1 MQDISGSVT
10 GAGGFDALRRGG
22 DAELSLT
29 FEAQA
34 AALQPALEV
43 DDRLR
48 AQAAAIFEKEQEY
61 VIQAAQ
67 PAASRPGRE
76 LYITENGCA
85 SPFGVS
91 IHSIVSLMQTDRGC
105 ASRRPAQVPDADP

>member
-1 MQDISGSVT
+1 M
-10 GAGGFDALRRGG
+10 GGLAALRRGA
-22 DAELSLT
+22 DAEFSLT

-48 AQAAAIFEKEQEY
+48 ARAAAIFEKEQEY
-61 VIQAAQ
+61 VVEAAQ
-67 PAASRPGRE
+67 PAQSRARRE

-85 SPFGVS
+85 FTTLYLSCAQSIDVCTCCALCAQFPDTDSPGG
-91 IHSIVSLMQTDRGC
+91 LQ
-105 ASRRPAQVPDADP
+105 PARV

>member
-1 MQDISGSVT
+1 MYIQALTMRTLHVQDASGS
-10 GAGGFDALRRGG
+10 GLGGLAALRRGA

-48 AQAAAIFEKEQEY
+48 ARAAAIFEKEQEY
-61 VIQAAQ
+61 VLEAAQ
-67 PAASRPGRE
+67 PAPSRARRE

-85 SPFGVS
+85 FAV
-91 IHSIVSLMQTDRGC
+91 IFLY
-105 ASRRPAQVPDADP
+105 

>member
-1 MQDISGSVT
+1 MTS
-10 GAGGFDALRRGG
+10 AGGFAALRREG

-29 FEAQA
+29 LEAQA

-43 DDRLR
+43 DDHLR

-67 PAASRPGRE
+67 PAVSRPRRE

-85 SPFGVS
+85 SS
-91 IHSIVSLMQTDRGC
+91 SLLIRSSC
-105 ASRRPAQVPDADP
+105 

>member
-1 MQDISGSVT
+1 M
-10 GAGGFDALRRGG
+10 GGLAALRRGV

-43 DDRLR
+43 DDHLR
-48 AQAAAIFEKEQEY
+48 ARAAAIFEKEQQY
-61 VIQAAQ
+61 VMEAAR
-67 PAASRPGRE
+67 PAQSLPRRE

-85 SPFGVS
+85 LTALYHLCVQ
-91 IHSIVSLMQTDRGC
+91 IH
-105 ASRRPAQVPDADP
+105 

>member
-1 MQDISGSVT
+1 MYILGLTTHTLHVQDASRSGP
-10 GAGGFDALRRGG
+10 GLGGLAALRRGA

-61 VIQAAQ
+61 VLEAAQ
-67 PAASRPGRE
+67 PSPSRARRE

-85 SPFGVS
+85 FAL
-91 IHSIVSLMQTDRGC
+91 IFLH
-105 ASRRPAQVPDADP
+105 

>member
-1 MQDISGSVT
+1 M
-10 GAGGFDALRRGG
+10 GGLAALRHGA
-22 DAELSLT
+22 DADLSLT

-48 AQAAAIFEKEQEY
+48 ARAAAIFEKEQEY
-61 VIQAAQ
+61 VLEAAQ
-67 PAASRPGRE
+67 PAPSRASRRE

-85 SPFGVS
+85 FTLISNLEFTDARWLAGFYLASCITVS
-91 IHSIVSLMQTDRGC
+91 
-105 ASRRPAQVPDADP
+105 

>member
-1 MQDISGSVT
+1 M
-10 GAGGFDALRRGG
+10 GGLAALRHGAS
-22 DAELSLT
+22 AEFSLT

-48 AQAAAIFEKEQEY
+48 AQAVAIFEKEQEY
-61 VIQAAQ
+61 VLEAAQ
-67 PAASRPGRE
+67 PAPSRTRRE

-85 SPFGVS
+85 FALIFCIELHRHAPRCTLP
-91 IHSIVSLMQTDRGC
+91 H
-105 ASRRPAQVPDADP
+105 A

>member
-1 MQDISGSVT
+1 MTS
-10 GAGGFDALRRGG
+10 AGGFAALRRGG

-29 FEAQA
+29 LDAQA

-43 DDRLR
+43 DDSLR

-67 PAASRPGRE
+67 PAASRPRRE
-76 LYITENGCA
+76 LYITENGCV
-85 SPFGVS
+85 SPFS
-91 IHSIVSLMQTDRGC
+91 ISVHPIVLLMQSGPLHTD
-105 ASRRPAQVPDADP
+105 S

>member
-1 MQDISGSVT
+1 V
-10 GAGGFDALRRGG
+10 GGFAALRRGS

-29 FEAQA
+29 LDAQA

-43 DDRLR
+43 DDRLL

-67 PAASRPGRE
+67 PSRPRRE
-76 LYITENGCA
+76 LYITENGCVC
-85 SPFGVS
+85 PFNDPVYP
-91 IHSIVSLMQTDRGC
+91 IVLLM
-105 ASRRPAQVPDADP
+105 

>member
-1 MQDISGSVT
+1 M
-10 GAGGFDALRRGG
+10 RRGV

-43 DDRLR
+43 DDHLR

-61 VIQAAQ
+61 VMEAAR
-67 PAASRPGRE
+67 PAQSLARRE

-85 SPFGVS
+85 FTTLYHLCV
-91 IHSIVSLMQTDRGC
+91 
-105 ASRRPAQVPDADP
+105 

>member
-1 MQDISGSVT
+1 M
-10 GAGGFDALRRGG
+10 RRGA

-43 DDRLR
+43 NDSLR
-48 AQAAAIFEKEQEY
+48 ARAAAIFEKEQEY
-61 VIQAAQ
+61 VLEAAQ
-67 PAASRPGRE
+67 PAPPRASRRE

-85 SPFGVS
+85 FILISCIQF
-91 IHSIVSLMQTDRGC
+91 H
-105 ASRRPAQVPDADP
+105 

>member
-1 MQDISGSVT
+1 M
-10 GAGGFDALRRGG
+10 GGLAALRRGA

-43 DDRLR
+43 DDHLR
-48 AQAAAIFEKEQEY
+48 ARAAAIFEKEQEY
-61 VIQAAQ
+61 VLEAAQ
-67 PAASRPGRE
+67 PAPSRSARRE

-85 SPFGVS
+85 FALISCIEF
-91 IHSIVSLMQTDRGC
+91 H
-105 ASRRPAQVPDADP
+105 

>member
-1 MQDISGSVT
+1 LSGL
-10 GAGGFDALRRGG
+10 APLRRGV

-48 AQAAAIFEKEQEY
+48 ARAAAIFEKEQEY
-61 VIQAAQ
+61 VLEAAQ
-67 PAASRPGRE
+67 PAPSRARSE
-76 LYITENGCA
+76 IYITDNGCA
-85 SPFGVS
+85 FTL
-91 IHSIVSLMQTDRGC
+91 IFLH
-105 ASRRPAQVPDADP
+105 